1 MKKYFFVLF
10 LFFTLFHNIY
20 GILGTAGGPAPFL
33 SMGTGARAV
42 ALSGAFSSFY
52 DDVSCGY
59 WNPAAISFL
68 NNIGLSTMISFLTLD
83 RSYNYFAG
91 VFPTQYGVIGFS
103 LINFS
108 IGNIEG
114 RTEDTEEFYLFSDTE
129 NAYIASYGYKIFK
142 WIAIGGN
149 IKIIDIKLAGY
160 GANGFSFDA
169 SIFLAPFENFSFSVV
184 FRDFFN
190 GLYWT
195 TGTKERI
202 LFTMRLGI
210 MTQVFNKMLKVALE
224 GEQIESHDAIIKTGV
239 EAEFFKK
246 IFLRGGCSY
255 AFYSQEFDWT
265 AGAGLKIN
273 IYNILTQID
282 YALLKEEFITSFDI
296 NHKISLS
303 IYF

>member
-1 MKKYFFVLF
+1 MKKYFLVLF
-10 LFFTLFHNIY
+10 LFFSLFYSIY

-42 ALSGAFSSFY
+42 AMSGAFSSFY
-52 DDVSCGY
+52 DDVSCAY
-59 WNPAAISFL
+59 WNPASISLL

-83 RSYNYFAG
+83 RSYNYIGG
-91 VFPTQYGVIGFS
+91 VFPLQYGTIGFS
-103 LINFS
+103 FINFS

-129 NAYIASYGYKIFK
+129 NAYIASYGYRIFK
-142 WIAIGGN
+142 WISIGAN
-149 IKIIDIKLAGY
+149 LKIIDIKLAGY

-169 SIFLAPFENFSFSVV
+169 GILLLPFENFSFAVT

-202 LFTMRLGI
+202 LFTMRIGVMAKFFEKILNI
-210 MTQVFNKMLKVALE
+210 SIE
-224 GEQIESHDAIIKTGV
+224 GEQIEGHDAIIKSGV
-239 EAEFFKK
+239 EIQFFKI

-255 AFYSQEFDWT
+255 GFYSQEFDWT
-265 AGAGLKIN
+265 AGAGLKMN
-273 IYNILTQID
+273 IYDILTQID
-282 YALLKEEFITSFDI
+282 YAMLKEEFFTSFDI

-303 IYF
+303 VYF

>member
-1 MKKYFFVLF
+1 
-10 LFFTLFHNIY
+10 
-20 GILGTAGGPAPFL
+20 
-33 SMGTGARAV
+33 MGTGARAV
-42 ALSGAFSSFY
+42 SMSGAFSSFY
-52 DDVSCGY
+52 DDVSCSY

-83 RSYNYFAG
+83 RSYNYIGG
-91 VFPTQYGVIGFS
+91 VFPLQYVTIGFS
-103 LINFS
+103 FINFS

-114 RTEDTEEFYLFSDTE
+114 RTGDTEEFYLFSDTE
-129 NAYIASYGYKIFK
+129 NAYIASCGYEIFK
-142 WIAIGGN
+142 WIAVGGN

-160 GANGFSFDA
+160 GANGFSFDGG
-169 SIFLAPFENFSFSVV
+169 IFIKPFENISFGVV

-202 LFTMRLGI
+202 LFTMRIGMMAELFEKI
-210 MTQVFNKMLKVALE
+210 LKVSIE
-224 GEQIESHDAIIKTGV
+224 GEQIEAHDAIIKSG
-239 EAEFFKK
+239 AEIAFFK
-246 IFLRGGCSY
+246 ILFLRGGCSY
-255 AFYSQEFDWT
+255 GFYSQEFDWT

-282 YALLKEEFITSFDI
+282 YALLKEEFFTSFDI

-303 IYF
+303 VYF

>member
-1 MKKYFFVLF
+1 MKKTFFIIILF
-10 LFFTLFHNIY
+10 LLFFYNIY

-42 ALSGAFSSFY
+42 SLSGAFSSFY
-52 DDVSCGY
+52 DDVTCSY

-83 RSYNYFAG
+83 RSYNYIG
-91 VFPTQYGVIGFS
+91 SVFPTQYGTVGFGF
-103 LINFS
+103 INFS

-129 NAYIASYGYKIFK
+129 NAYIASYGYKVFK
-142 WIAIGGN
+142 WISFGVN
-149 IKIIDIKLAGY
+149 LKIVDIKLAGY

-169 SIFLAPFENFSFSVV
+169 GIFIMPFENFSFSVV
-184 FRDFFN
+184 FRDFLN

-202 LFTMRLGI
+202 LFTMRIGAMAEL
-210 MTQVFNKMLKVALE
+210 MDKMLKISLE
-224 GEQIESHDAIIKTGV
+224 GEQIEGHDAIVKSGAEMGFFKMFFLRTGV
-239 EAEFFKK
+239 
-246 IFLRGGCSY
+246 SY
-255 AFYSQEFDWT
+255 GFYSQEFDWT
-265 AGAGLKIN
+265 AGAGIKVN